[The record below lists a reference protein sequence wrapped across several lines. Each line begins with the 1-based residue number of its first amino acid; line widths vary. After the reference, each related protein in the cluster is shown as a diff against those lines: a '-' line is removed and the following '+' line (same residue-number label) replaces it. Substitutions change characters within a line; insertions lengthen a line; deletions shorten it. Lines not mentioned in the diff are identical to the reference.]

1 MNEAFLKLLQEFSKS
16 YASLD
21 TFSIMVAMFAGT
33 VSSIAMYIV
42 YELLYTRKNEG
53 SQINRAFMLMGPAIT
68 ALFIA
73 IQFSL
78 PLSLGLLGALS
89 FVRYRTPV
97 KDAEESSY
105 VLVIVALSV
114 CAATFNY
121 LIGLVLIVLVIAG
134 VLVRRLLLDPHL
146 GGVMTGQIL
155 IVGKGIDGNAVS
167 DALGKVLNRAK
178 LIGVAEQDGVSRLH
192 FSFNARNLDNL
203 AAIAQEIERMQGVA
217 RVDVMTTASE

>member
-21 TFSIMVAMFAGT
+21 TFSIMVAMLAGT
-33 VSSIAMYIV
+33 ASSIAMYIV
-42 YELLYTRKNEG
+42 YELLYSRKNEG
-53 SQINRAFMLMGPAIT
+53 SQINRSFMLMGPAVT

-121 LIGLVLIVLVIAG
+121 LIGFVLILLVIAG
-134 VLVRRLLLDPHL
+134 VLARRLLLDPRL
-146 GGVMTGQIL
+146 GGVMTGQL
-155 IVGKGIDGNAVS
+155 LVVGSGIDGRAVS
-167 DALGKVLNRAK
+167 DTLDKTLDRAK
-178 LIGVAEQDGVSRLH
+178 LVGIAEQDGVSRLH

-203 AAIAQEIERMQGVA
+203 PAVAQEIERMQGVA